1 MFCTH
6 TSLLWRYEQRNLSN
20 FYSKLID
27 VGYATEKDIYD
38 ALYAGIRNE
47 DISLVAKC
55 LSMLP
60 PQDEWNNEDYPY
72 PTGKIQI
79 LGQLIPG
86 TETRFKAFSGYI
98 EFGEIDH
105 ETLCNIIQSSC
116 NRGFGCI
123 GSRSDSKRQQR
134 KRCSSPIGSGKKAG

>member
-1 MFCTH
+1 MN
-6 TSLLWRYEQRNLSN
+6 RNLSN

-72 PTGKIQI
+72 STGKDSEPRAADSWNRN
-79 LGQLIPG
+79 G
-86 TETRFKAFSGYI
+86 
-98 EFGEIDH
+98 
-105 ETLCNIIQSSC
+105 IQSLF
-116 NRGFGCI
+116 RLH
-123 GSRSDSKRQQR
+123 RVWRDR
-134 KRCSSPIGSGKKAG
+134 P